1 MGDSA
6 ILVVTKGP
14 SAGTRLEVDS
24 ELVLGREAEGLKI
37 DDSEISRQHF
47 SLRFSG
53 DRLEIEDLGS
63 LNGTFVNG
71 VRLEAVRQLVEGDV
85 VRIGQT
91 TVEVE
96 SVPGGAGTVLTPREP
111 QVTVQRDRAAEA
123 LPPAAPAPAPR
134 SEPPAPA
141 PGPPAPPPFGGP
153 APSSKRR
160 AATRR
165 LTPTLLA
172 FAVIGADAAALVLY
186 FGLR

>member
-1 MGDSA
+1 MGEPA
-6 ILVVTKGP
+6 ILAVTKGP
-14 SAGTRLEVDS
+14 LAGTRLEVDS
-24 ELVLGREAEGLKI
+24 ELVIGREAEGLKI
-37 DDSEISRQHF
+37 EDSEISRRHV

-71 VRLEAVRQLVEGDV
+71 ARIEAVTQLVEGDV
-85 VRIGQT
+85 ARIGQT

-96 SVPGGAGTVLTPREP
+96 SVPGGARTVLSPRDP

-123 LPPAAPAPAPR
+123 SAPSAPA
-134 SEPPAPA
+134 
-141 PGPPAPPPFGGP
+141 PPAPPPFAAS
-153 APSSKRR
+153 APSRRRR

-165 LTPTLLA
+165 LTPTLLT
-172 FAVIGADAAALVLY
+172 FAVIAADATALVLY